1 MKKLLL
7 ILFACSLFTTA
18 CKKSKDAPPPPP
30 PLTKENV
37 AGSYKIIADVTTSAE
52 GVSVDAYASYQ
63 PCAKDDIW
71 AFNADNSLQVT
82 DAGTICDPSG
92 SFTSDWS
99 LEGENITVAGQ
110 NGTVSKWDGSLME
123 VTLVF
128 GDGSKDKI
136 TFKKQ

>member
-18 CKKSKDAPPPPP
+18 CKKSKDAPPPP

-52 GVSVDAYASYQ
+52 GVSVDVYANYQ
-63 PCAKDDIW
+63 SCAKDDIW

-82 DAGTICDPSG
+82 DAGIVCDPSG

-110 NGTVSKWDGSLME
+110 NGTVTKWDGSLME
-123 VTLVF
+123 VTLLY